1 MRNLHPDPWPLEPQ
15 PSPATEEE
23 RARALAA
30 YGLEGLDDDPELT
43 AIVQFTARLCEA
55 PMALVSLVENERQRF
70 LARLGTEER
79 ETPRSSSFCAHA
91 MERGGI
97 MEVADAQLDPR
108 FRTNPLVTGG
118 PNIRFYAG
126 HSLVSDSGIPLG
138 GLCVIDTKPRPRGL
152 TSFQREGLAVLARAV
167 MRRLHARRDELLS
180 AQLAAQHLEQRETL
194 LRALADSVP
203 AMVWSAD
210 AEGNFDYFNR
220 QMLEFTASLDEVDG
234 QAIHPDDFPDASA
247 KWRESL
253 RNGTP
258 YEVEHRLRRHDG
270 EYRWVMARAVPV
282 KDEHGRVLRWFGT
295 ATDID
300 SVHRISES
308 RDLLA
313 RELSHRIK
321 NIFAVVSGL
330 VSLQARKRPEHKEF
344 ADELIGTI
352 RALGRAHDYVRPA
365 GADHRN
371 SLLGLLG
378 DLFSPYSS
386 GGAGRVR
393 VVGDDAPIAARA
405 ATPLALVFHELATNS
420 AKYGALSEEN
430 GAVQLTIEDH
440 GDKLLLRWVE
450 RGGPPPSSSMADGF
464 GSRLVEMSIT
474 GQLGGSWERRFEP
487 EGMVCELF
495 VSKASIEP

>member
-1 MRNLHPDPWPLEPQ
+1 LHQDPWSAGPQ
-15 PSPATEEE
+15 PSSPTEEE
-23 RARALAA
+23 RASALAA
-30 YGLEGLDDDPELT
+30 YGLEELDDDPELT
-43 AIVQFTARLCEA
+43 QIVQFAARLCDA
-55 PMALVSLVENERQRF
+55 PVALLSLVEKERQRF
-70 LARLGTEER
+70 LARMGIQER

-91 MERGGI
+91 MGLSGI
-97 MEVADAQLDPR
+97 MEVPDARLDPR
-108 FRTNPLVTGG
+108 FRTNPMVTGE

-126 HSLVSDSGIPLG
+126 HPLVSDSGIPLG
-138 GLCVIDTKPRPRGL
+138 ALCVVDSRPRPRGL
-152 TSFQREGLAVLARAV
+152 TPFQREGLVVLARAV
-167 MRRLHARRDELLS
+167 MRRLHSRREELFSARLS
-180 AQLAAQHLEQRETL
+180 AQHLEQRETL

-220 QMLEFTASLDEVDG
+220 QMLEFTGSLTSVEG
-234 QAIHPDDFPDASA
+234 EAIHPDDFPNASA
-247 KWRESL
+247 TWRESL
-253 RNGTP
+253 ANGTP
-258 YEVEHRLRRHDG
+258 YEVEHRLRRADG
-270 EYRWVMARAVPV
+270 QFRWVMARAVPV
-282 KDEHGRVLRWFGT
+282 KDEDGRVLRWFGT
-295 ATDID
+295 AIDID
-300 SVHRISES
+300 DVHRMSES
-308 RDLLA
+308 RDVLA

-344 ADELIGTI
+344 AEELIGTI

-378 DLFSPYSS
+378 DLFSPYVS
-386 GGAGRVR
+386 GGAARVR
-393 VVGDDAPIAARA
+393 VVGDDSAIAARA

-420 AKYGALSEEN
+420 AKYGALSEEE
-430 GAVQLTIEDH
+430 GVVQLTIEDR
-440 GDKLLLRWVE
+440 GDKLLLRWIE
-450 RGGPPPSSSMADGF
+450 RGGPPPSGSMAEGF
-464 GSRLVEMSIT
+464 GSRLVEMSVT

>member
-1 MRNLHPDPWPLEPQ
+1 LRTPHHDPWPVGPQ
-15 PSPATEEE
+15 PLAASEEE

-30 YGLEGLDDDPELT
+30 YDFEGLDDDPELT
-43 AIVQFTARLCEA
+43 AIVQFASRLCEA
-55 PMALVSLVENERQRF
+55 PMALVSLVEKERQRF
-70 LARLGTEER
+70 LARKGLDER

-91 MERGGI
+91 MELGGM
-97 MEVADAQLDPR
+97 MEVNDALLDPR
-108 FRTNPLVTGG
+108 FRTNPLVTGEPG
-118 PNIRFYAG
+118 IRFYAG
-126 HSLVSDSGIPLG
+126 YSLVSDSGMPLG
-138 GLCVIDTKPRPRGL
+138 ALCIIDSKPRPRGL
-152 TSFQREGLAVLARAV
+152 TGFQREGLTVLARAV
-167 MRRLHARRDELLS
+167 MRRLHSRREELQTARLS
-180 AQLAAQHLEQRETL
+180 EQHVEQRETL

-220 QMLEFTASLDEVDG
+220 QMLDFTGSENAVNG
-234 QAIHPDDFPDASA
+234 QSIHPDDFSSASA

-253 RNGTP
+253 EAGTP
-258 YEVEHRLRRHDG
+258 YEVEHRIRRYDG

-282 KDEHGRVLRWFGT
+282 KDDGERIVRWFGT
-295 ATDID
+295 AIDID
-300 SVHRISES
+300 SVHRMSES

-330 VSLQARKRPEHKEF
+330 VSLQARKRPEHKAF
-344 ADELIGTI
+344 AEELIGTI

-378 DLFSPYSS
+378 DLFSPYAS
-386 GGAGRVR
+386 GGTARVC
-393 VVGDDAPIAARA
+393 VFGDDTPIAARA

-420 AKYGALSEEN
+420 AKYGALSEED
-430 GAVQLTIEDH
+430 GMVELTINDH
-440 GDKLLLRWVE
+440 GERLLLHWIE
-450 RGGPPPSSSMADGF
+450 RGGPPPSKALADGF
-464 GSRLVEMSIT
+464 GSRLVEMSVT

-487 EGMVCELF
+487 EGMVCELV
-495 VSKASIEP
+495 VSKASIAP

>member
-1 MRNLHPDPWPLEPQ
+1 MGHGGLMEVPD
-15 PSPATEEE
+15 
-23 RARALAA
+23 
-30 YGLEGLDDDPELT
+30 
-43 AIVQFTARLCEA
+43 ARLD
-55 PMALVSLVENERQRF
+55 S
-70 LARLGTEER
+70 
-79 ETPRSSSFCAHA
+79 
-91 MERGGI
+91 
-97 MEVADAQLDPR
+97 R
-108 FRTNPLVTGG
+108 FRNNPLVTGQ

-126 HSLVSDSGIPLG
+126 YPLVSDEGVPLG
-138 GLCVIDTKPRPRGL
+138 ALCIIACEPRPHGL
-152 TSFQREGLAVLARAV
+152 NAFQQEGMVVLARAV
-167 MRRLHARRDELLS
+167 MRRLQSRREELLTER
-180 AQLAAQHLEQRETL
+180 HVEQRETL

-220 QMLEFTASLDEVDG
+220 QMLEFTGSDTSVDG
-234 QAIHPDDFPDASA
+234 HSIHPDDFPTASG

-253 RNGTP
+253 RTGTP
-258 YEVEHRLRRHDG
+258 YEVEHRVRRHDG

-282 KDEHGRVLRWFGT
+282 KDERGRILRWFGT
-295 ATDID
+295 AIDID
-300 SVHRISES
+300 AVHRMSET

-330 VSLQARKRPEHKEF
+330 VSLQARKLPEHKAF
-344 ADELIGTI
+344 ADDLIGTI

-378 DLFSPYSS
+378 DLFSPYASN
-386 GGAGRVR
+386 GTTRVR

-420 AKYGALSEEN
+420 AKYGALSEAE
-430 GAVQLTIEDH
+430 GTVSLTIEDQ
-440 GDKLLLRWVE
+440 GENLLLCWTE
-450 RGGPPPSSSMADGF
+450 RGGPPPAGEKTEGF

-474 GQLGGSWERRFEP
+474 GQLGGSWKRRFEP
-487 EGMVCELF
+487 EGLVCELV
-495 VSKASIEP
+495 VSRASIAP

>member
-1 MRNLHPDPWPLEPQ
+1 LPP
-15 PSPATEEE
+15 TEEE

-30 YGLEGLDDDPELT
+30 YGVDELADDPELT
-43 AIVQFTARLCEA
+43 AIVQFAAKLCDA
-55 PMALVSLVENERQRF
+55 PMALVSLVEKERQRF
-70 LARLGTEER
+70 LARKGIEER
-79 ETPRSSSFCAHA
+79 ETPRSISFCAHA
-91 MERGGI
+91 MGHSGI
-97 MEVADAQLDPR
+97 MEVPDARLDPR
-108 FRTNPLVTGG
+108 FRANPLVVGELG
-118 PNIRFYAG
+118 VRFYAG
-126 HSLVSDSGIPLG
+126 YPLVSDSGMPLG
-138 GLCVIDTKPRPRGL
+138 GLCVIDTAPRPAGL
-152 TSFQREGLAVLARAV
+152 TAFQREGLVVLARAV
-167 MRRLHARRDELLS
+167 IRRLNARRDELTTARLS
-180 AQLAAQHLEQRETL
+180 AQHLEQRETL

-210 AEGNFDYFNR
+210 AEGHFDYFNR
-220 QMLEFTASLDEVDG
+220 QMLEFTDSQMAVDG
-234 QAIHPDDFPDASA
+234 EAIHPDDFANASA

-253 RNGTP
+253 SNGTL

-270 EYRWVMARAVPV
+270 VYRWVMARAIPV

-295 ATDID
+295 AVDID
-300 SVHRISES
+300 SVHRMSES

-330 VSLQARKRPEHKEF
+330 VSLQARKRPEHKAF
-344 ADELIGTI
+344 AEELIGTI

-378 DLFSPYSS
+378 DLFSPYAN
-386 GGAGRVR
+386 GGAARVR
-393 VVGDDAPIAARA
+393 VVGDDTPIAARA

-420 AKYGALSEEN
+420 AKYGALSEED
-430 GAVQLTIEDH
+430 GIVSLTIEDR
-440 GDKLLLRWVE
+440 GDTLLLHWSE
-450 RGGPPPSSSMADGF
+450 QGGPPPAGELSDGF
-464 GSRLVEMSIT
+464 GSRLVEMSVT

-487 EGMVCELF
+487 SGMVCELV

>member
-1 MRNLHPDPWPLEPQ
+1 MS
-15 PSPATEEE
+15 PSEEE

-30 YGLEGLDDDPELT
+30 YDFEGLDDDAELT
-43 AIVQFTARLCEA
+43 AIAQFAAHLCDA
-55 PMALVSLVENERQRF
+55 PIALVSLVEKERQRF
-70 LARLGTEER
+70 LARKGLDER
-79 ETPRSSSFCAHA
+79 ETPRSTSFCAHA
-91 MERGGI
+91 MVVNGI
-97 MEVADAQLDPR
+97 MEVPDARLDAR
-108 FRTNPLVTGG
+108 FRTNPLVTGE

-126 HSLVSDSGIPLG
+126 HPLVADDGMPLG
-138 GLCVIDTKPRPRGL
+138 ALCVIDSRTRPRGL
-152 TSFQREGLAVLARAV
+152 TDFQREGLAVLARAV
-167 MRRLHARRDELLS
+167 MRRLHSRREELLTV
-180 AQLAAQHLEQRETL
+180 QLAEQNVEQRETL

-210 AEGNFDYFNR
+210 ADGNFDYFNR
-220 QMLEFTASLDEVDG
+220 QMLDFTGSVNEMDG
-234 QAIHPDDFPDASA
+234 QSIHPDDFPTASA

-253 RNGTP
+253 QAGTP
-258 YEVEHRLRRHDG
+258 YEVEHRVRRYDG

-282 KDEHGRVLRWFGT
+282 KDDGGRIVRWFGT
-295 ATDID
+295 AIDID
-300 SVHRISES
+300 SVHRMSES

-344 ADELIGTI
+344 AEELIGTI

-378 DLFSPYSS
+378 DLFSPYAS
-386 GGAGRVR
+386 GGNTRVR
-393 VVGDDAPIAARA
+393 VVGDDCPIAARA

-420 AKYGALSEEN
+420 AKYGALSEEE
-430 GAVQLTIEDH
+430 GTVELTIDDH
-440 GDKLLLRWVE
+440 GERLLLHWTE
-450 RGGPPPSSSMADGF
+450 RGGPPPSGAFADGF
-464 GSRLVEMSIT
+464 GSRLVEMSVT

-487 EGMVCELF
+487 EGMVCELV
-495 VSKASIEP
+495 VSKASIAP